1 MSLKNSHTTADYLEW
16 GQLTNLILRLYRDKD
31 YKMSLLISV
40 ATFCLLRISDVLNMK
55 YADLI
60 FMEEDGTYNVKNEII
75 LFEKKTKKKRIIP
88 INDNLQKHILDC
100 FENLQGRK
108 KDLSEYI
115 FTSAKRCVY
124 TVQAINRK
132 LKIIKVKYG
141 LKISNFSTHTFRK
154 SGARHIFEKHSENN
168 NGQLAIVH
176 LMSILGHSS
185 PEVSLRYIAI
195 RQSEIKNSFEFMY
208 FEKKRG

>member
-1 MSLKNSHTTADYLEW
+1 MSLKNSHTTADYIEW
-16 GQLTNLILRLYRDKD
+16 SQLTNLILRLYRDKD
-31 YKMSLLISV
+31 YKMSLLISI
-40 ATFCLLRISDVLNMK
+40 ASFCLLRISDVLNMK
-55 YADLI
+55 YEDLMFI
-60 FMEEDGTYNVKNEII
+60 EEDGIYKVKNEII

-108 KDLSEYI
+108 KDLTEYI
-115 FTSAKRCVY
+115 FISAKKSVY
-124 TVQAINRK
+124 SVQAINRK
-132 LKIIKVKYG
+132 LKLIKAKYG

-176 LMSILGHSS
+176 LMTILGHSS

-195 RQSEIKNSFEFMY
+195 RQSEINNTFQFMSF
-208 FEKKRG
+208 

>member
-1 MSLKNSHTTADYLEW
+1 MSLKNSHTTADYIEW
-16 GQLTNLILRLYRDKD
+16 NQLTILILRLYRDED

-40 ATFCLLRISDVLNMK
+40 ASFCLLRISDVLNLK
-55 YADLI
+55 YEDLI
-60 FMEEDGTYNVKNEII
+60 FVDENGKYAVKSEII

-88 INDNLQKHILDC
+88 INDTLKKHILDC
-100 FENLQGRK
+100 VMKFSVFD
-108 KDLSEYI
+108 KDHSAFI
-115 FTSAKRCVY
+115 FTSAKKSVY
-124 TVQAINRK
+124 SIQAINRK
-132 LKIIKVKYG
+132 LKTIKAKYG

-185 PEVSLRYIAI
+185 PEISLRYIAI
-195 RQSEIKNSFEFMY
+195 RQSEIKDTFQFMSF
-208 FEKKRG
+208 